1 MMHLQTILGSG
12 GPVSDH
18 LIPVL
23 QQNNEKIRLV
33 SRSPKSVAHAE
44 TVSADLTDFEQ
55 TLQAVKGSGVV
66 YLLVGLQYDIRVW
79 KKSWPRIMTNVIN
92 ACNAT
97 GAKLV
102 FFDNVY
108 MYGKVDGAMTE
119 ETPFNPISKKGEVRA
134 AIATQLLSEM
144 KAGNIKAM
152 IARSADFYGPVGFK
166 TAIPNVL
173 IFANLKKGK
182 KAQWMMN
189 AKVPHSF
196 TYVPDAA
203 EALYMLANK
212 DEAYGQTWH
221 LPTAG
226 NPPTAAEFIQM
237 AASAMATRA
246 SYSIINKPMMWLA
259 GLFDRSIEELIEMA
273 YQYEFPYLFDS
284 TKFEKTFQ
292 FTPTS
297 YEKGIQQTAEWV
309 KKNQ

>member
-1 MMHLQTILGSG
+1 MHRHTILGSG
-12 GPVSDH
+12 GSVSDH

-23 QQNNEKIRLV
+23 QKHNEKIRLV
-33 SRSPKSVAHAE
+33 SRSPRPVANAE

-55 TLQAVKGSGVV
+55 TLQAVKGSEVV
-66 YLLVGLQYDIRVW
+66 YLVAGLQYDIRVW

-97 GAKLV
+97 GTKLI

-108 MYGKVDGAMTE
+108 IYGKVDGIMTE

-134 AIATQLLSEM
+134 AIATQLLNEM
-144 KAGNIKAM
+144 KLGNIRAM
-152 IARSADFYGPVGFK
+152 IARAADFYGPVGYK
-166 TAIPNVL
+166 TAVPNVL

-189 AKVPHSF
+189 AKVPHSL
-196 TYVPDAA
+196 TYVPDASK
-203 EALYMLANK
+203 ALYLLAK
-212 DEAYGQTWH
+212 KEDAYGQTWH

-226 NPPTAAEFIQM
+226 NPPTAAEFIKI
-237 AASAMATRA
+237 AAAAMGTRD

-259 GLFDRSIEELIEMA
+259 GLFNRPIEELIEMA

-284 TKFEKTFQ
+284 TKFENAFRFVPTDYKT
-292 FTPTS
+292 
-297 YEKGIQQTAEWV
+297 GIEQTAEWV
-309 KKNQ
+309 KKHQ